1 MMCVMFQVTLS
12 DDGKIE
18 YEVEGTVKLI
28 FIALKASYT
37 SSLRPHR

>member
-1 MMCVMFQVTLS
+1 VMCVLIQVSLS
-12 DDGKIE
+12 DDDKIE
-18 YEVEGTVKLI
+18 YEVEGTVKLT